1 MLLVNV
7 RYKRLKEN
15 AMKQGILEYPAKPYK
30 NISQDTGV
38 DLVSKK
44 FS

>member
-15 AMKQGILEYPAKPYK
+15 AMKQGILEYPAKPHK